1 MDKTSH
7 FIRRK
12 SFINPLRETTRMKR
26 LVTAALIAGMTLT
39 ALPSLVAAQDDP
51 VEARQQ
57 SMKAVGKATGVVA
70 GMLRGRADFDAM
82 AANAA
87 LADMRAAV
95 EGYDTLFPEG
105 SQAFDRSEAGP
116 TIWSDRAD
124 FEMKVAAFKSDIDA
138 AIAANPQ
145 SLEALGASF
154 GAIGQNCRVCHEA
167 HRVDRF

>member
-1 MDKTSH
+1 MKTML
-7 FIRRK
+7 K
-12 SFINPLRETTRMKR
+12 
-26 LVTAALIAGMTLT
+26 AALIASLSLT
-39 ALPSLVAAQDDP
+39 AMPAIVSAQDDP

-95 EGYDTLFPEG
+95 EGYDMLFPEG
-105 SQAFDRSEAGP
+105 SEAFDRSEAGP

-124 FEMKVAAFKSDIDA
+124 FEMKVAAFKSDLDA

-145 SLEALGASF
+145 TLEALGASF
-154 GAIGQNCRVCHEA
+154 GAVGQNCQACHEA